1 MVVRY
6 YLQHIIPP
14 FLLTTCCDLT
24 VITFV
29 QKSEQEAGASQ
40 AIMGSSSNS
49 NFFDKNK
56 GRTGEAKLKKWTII
70 LGVLFAILS
79 GVLSV
84 IALV

>member
-1 MVVRY
+1 MNLGMIENILY
-6 YLQHIIPP
+6 IIYAVI
-14 FLLTTCCDLT
+14 C
-24 VITFV
+24 VSIIIITFV

>member
-1 MVVRY
+1 MN
-6 YLQHIIPP
+6 LGIIENI
-14 FLLTTCCDLT
+14 LYIIYAIIC
-24 VITFV
+24 VAIIIITFV
-29 QKSEQEAGASQ
+29 QRSEQEAGASQ

-70 LGVLFAILS
+70 LGIIFALLS

-84 IALV
+84 IALA

>member
-1 MVVRY
+1 MNLGMIENILY
-6 YLQHIIPP
+6 IIYAII
-14 FLLTTCCDLT
+14 C
-24 VITFV
+24 VAIIIITFV

-70 LGVLFAILS
+70 LGVLFAVLS